1 LVVKRYP
8 MRAVGAFLFPFLLC
22 SCLHRGSCDVGSGDE
37 TQDQGLMSFRQGSFK
52 ASLSGIQGDGVIA
65 KFTQGNDLITWKKC
79 IELLNSSDDF
89 KTLLVNVMNSVPFKS
104 YFWETIPFS
113 DRTAGT
119 IGFQF
124 VCLNAPN
131 LEGLQADCT
140 SFGSAH
146 GQIRVFPSLSRD
158 AVLVVPPDRSA
169 DGKEVKKYASHSQIS
184 TFLRDVDSTERL
196 RLFQELGRTL
206 QVHVIDQA
214 GNFSMLGPTVPVW
227 VNTEGSGVPW
237 LHLRID
243 TRPKYYHYDPF
254 RSFT

>member
-1 LVVKRYP
+1 
-8 MRAVGAFLFPFLLC
+8 
-22 SCLHRGSCDVGSGDE
+22 
-37 TQDQGLMSFRQGSFK
+37 MSFRQGSFK

-65 KFTQGNDLITWKKC
+65 KFTQGNDVITWKKC

-169 DGKEVKKYASHSQIS
+169 DGEFGHFTHCYVG
-184 TFLRDVDSTERL
+184 LRNFDA
-196 RLFQELGRTL
+196 QGRG
-206 QVHVIDQA
+206 QYRKVHVIDQA